1 MLGHGAQI
9 ILLNYRRKNMSN
21 LQRIDSQS
29 LNKILVGFDRIF
41 DTLEPRFMN
50 QLNSNYPPHNII
62 RVDDYNYIIEVAIA
76 GFKKEEIVVSIEQEI
91 LTITGSKN
99 KTDDSG
105 LQYLH
110 RGLSS
115 RDFVR
120 SFTLAEHIVVKN
132 AVISDGILSIKLEH
146 IIPEE
151 KKPRLIEI
159 TQLD

>member
-1 MLGHGAQI
+1 
-9 ILLNYRRKNMSN
+9 
-21 LQRIDSQS
+21 
-29 LNKILVGFDRIF
+29 
-41 DTLEPRFMN
+41 MN